1 MAELTET
8 LPFTFNEIY
17 TDIKSKFAEK
27 GYDVAEGSNTSM
39 LIDSMAYMI
48 TSLNTNTALNVNE
61 TILNYANREDNV
73 LEDARSIGYESTK
86 PTSFV
91 YEVTV
96 KTDEFSTEDYPD
108 GGIVV
113 IPKFSEFTY
122 GDKTY
127 YYVGEQLILR
137 NLHEA
142 QEVKLRLKEG
152 ILTKYTD
159 DPDTLQVVIDK
170 VIDNGVEIDRY
181 YIDIPYTDVENDGI
195 QCLCSYYD
203 DFGVFYDKVEYTKSQ
218 TTMFESDDDLN
229 KKFIRIDNIDYKTP
243 RVYFRYAGM
252 GKGLKLGSEVYFN
265 ILQTSGSQGEIA
277 DLTDTEG
284 LSFDIKGIS
293 VESIEL
299 IQSGSDGETLQEIKD
314 NAPKYYNSSNRLVT
328 ANDYISACQ
337 RDSRVRRAIVW
348 GGEDEFPMSPG
359 HIWFSFFPT
368 NLKRSFTMS
377 DHYMLWNRDYQAN
390 TYIYGSDEDQDSKA
404 TEYYN
409 ANYISDTE
417 IRSITYAKDG
427 SLLNPG
433 IWDNIDTLNIPT
445 LTYHNRHPIY
455 CYFEYEI
462 EILKYLLSDRKED
475 IHSEIF
481 KIIDG
486 MFSGETSSLNYENYD
501 VEYFKASVIK
511 YIDERVT
518 DVSGF
523 NLYQKN
529 KLVLNTRTLCAEH
542 ENYNY
547 RDLYIP
553 LAVPY
558 ESYFE
563 DGFLKIDMLPNID
576 TENFIQ
582 YRAEQGRDL
591 YVDWS
596 LIQEDIN
603 NGITQENHKL
613 IIAPVRVKYNSSEA
627 FTNKEYRKIQFKT
640 QIIADDLAQTEE
652 DKTYN
657 ATHLYYYTQDE
668 FGNDEKI
675 EISYD
680 TDELGSGWYLDN
692 KDPSVVHFGSSLELD
707 EINEIFLE
715 CNQFCGFY
723 YLFNSYKKEILIHL
737 FIDAST
743 SGLLLYTKGEV
754 ALMKD
759 NYLYSLDEKYL
770 FSNTEHYLVSEEQIT
785 TDTKYIETIDT
796 TPRSYLYSNDVSYL
810 NSTDSYY
817 LTTNGYALDNPNAV
831 SIYSG
836 PVVREINE
844 NMYLRSPL
852 KADLFFRNRYL
863 NLKYPSDSFKT
874 LRNVIPML
882 KSVKFKD
889 ILD

>member
-39 LIDSMAYMI
+39 LIDSMSYLVSA
-48 TSLNTNTALNVNE
+48 LNTNTALNVNE

-86 PTSFV
+86 PTSYI

-96 KTDEFSTEDYPD
+96 TTPEFSEEDYPD

-137 NLHEA
+137 NLKEA

-152 ILTKYTD
+152 ILTKYSD
-159 DPDTLQVVIDK
+159 DPDTLEVTIDK
-170 VIDNGVEIDRY
+170 VIDNNVEIDRY
-181 YIDIPYTDVENDGI
+181 YIDIPYTDVEEDGI

-203 DFGVFYDKVEYTKSQ
+203 DFGVFYDKVEYVKSQ
-218 TTMFESDDDLN
+218 TTMFESDEELN

-243 RVYFRYAGM
+243 RIYFKYAGM
-252 GKGLKLGSEVYFN
+252 GKGLKLGSTVYLN
-265 ILQTSGSQGEIA
+265 VLQTSGSEGEIA
-277 DLTDTEG
+277 DLTNVEG
-284 LSFDIKGIS
+284 LTHDLNVTVNK
-293 VESIEL
+293 IEL
-299 IQSGSDGETLQEIKD
+299 IQSGSDGETLQEIKN

-337 RDSRVRRAIVW
+337 RDSRVKRAIVW

-359 HIWFSFFPT
+359 HIWFSFYPT

-377 DHYMLWNRDYQAN
+377 DHYMSWNRDYQSN
-390 TYIYGSDEDQDSKA
+390 VYIYGDDNQDTLSI
-404 TEYYN
+404 EYYN
-409 ANYISDTE
+409 ANYMADTE
-417 IRSITYAKDG
+417 IRSITYSKDG
-427 SLLNPG
+427 ELLNPG
-433 IWDNIDTLNIPT
+433 VWDKLNELNIPT
-445 LTYHNRHPIY
+445 LTYHHRHPIY

-481 KIIDG
+481 NIIDG

-501 VEYFKASVIK
+501 IEYFKASAIK

-529 KLVLNTRTLCAEH
+529 KLVLNTRTLCSEQAEMD
-542 ENYNY
+542 YK
-547 RDLYIP
+547 DLYIP
-553 LAVPY
+553 LSVPY

-563 DGFLKIDMLPNID
+563 NGFLKIDILPNID

-596 LIQEDIN
+596 LIKEDIE
-603 NGITQENHKL
+603 NGITQEEHKL
-613 IIAPVRVKYNSSEA
+613 IVAPIRIKNNDSES
-627 FTNKEYRKIQFKT
+627 FNNDNRENLKVQFRF
-640 QIIADDLAQTEE
+640 QIMPDDLTTDEE
-652 DKTYN
+652 NSTYN
-657 ATHLYYYTQDE
+657 NTHIYYYNE
-668 FGNDEKI
+668 NDEKI
-675 EISYD
+675 EFNYNNDVNSN
-680 TDELGSGWYLDN
+680 GWYLDKN
-692 KDPSVVHFGSSLELD
+692 DKSVVRFGQFTELEN
-707 EINEIFLE
+707 ISEIFIE
-715 CNQFCGFY
+715 CDQFCGFY

-737 FIDAST
+737 FVDAST
-743 SGLLLYTKGEV
+743 SGLMLYNKGEV
-754 ALMKD
+754 VVSKD
-759 NYLYSLDEKYL
+759 NYLYSFDEKYL
-770 FSNTEHYLVSEEQIT
+770 FTNTEHYLVSEEEIT
-785 TDTKYIETIDT
+785 TDTKYIETVDT
-796 TPRSYLYSNDVSYL
+796 TPRSYLYSSDLSYM
-810 NSTDSYY
+810 NTTDTYY
-817 LTTNGYALDNPNAV
+817 LTTNGYALDDPNAIT
-831 SIYSG
+831 IYTG
-836 PVVREINE
+836 PVVREINK
-844 NMYLRSPL
+844 NMYLQSPL

-874 LRNVIPML
+874 LKNVIPML

-889 ILD
+889 ILS